1 MNCQK
6 AKTIQI
12 TNYLSSLG
20 FKPSRIVNNNYWYK
34 SMIRDNELQASL
46 KVDIQ
51 QNCWYDHGLG
61 EGGNILDLIM
71 KMHGIK
77 SISQALKK
85 LEEKSTT
92 SSFSFHQCEKVLPK
106 KYTNDIQ
113 KIEYLNNKA
122 LLEYIQNHR
131 RINMKTARKY
141 CSAIYY
147 SRNQK
152 PYFAIGFKNDQGGW
166 ELRNKY
172 WKGCI
177 GSKAITS
184 ILKGNASCSVFEG
197 FIDFLSY
204 LQLYPEQEDNCDFI
218 ILNSLSNTKGLLS
231 IIEKFD
237 SVNLFLDNDKA
248 GQNATQ
254 GLMKTASNTFDQS
267 HLFKPFKDLNE
278 YLKNRSKMRDYG

>member
-12 TNYLSSLG
+12 AGYLSSLG
-20 FKPSRIVNNNYWYK
+20 FKPTRIVNNNYWFK
-34 SMIRDNELQASL
+34 SMIRENELQASL

-61 EGGNILDLIM
+61 EGGNILDLVM
-71 KMHGIK
+71 KMHGMECV
-77 SISQALKK
+77 SQALKK
-85 LEEKSTT
+85 LEEKCIP
-92 SSFSFHQCEKVLPK
+92 SSFSFHQHEKILLK
-106 KYTNDIQ
+106 KRTDKIQ
-113 KIEYLNNKA
+113 KIDCLNNKA

-131 RINMKTARKY
+131 RININTARKY

-152 PYFAIGFKNDQGGW
+152 QYFAIGFKNDLGGW

-177 GSKAITS
+177 GSKAIST
-184 ILKGNASCSVFEG
+184 ILKGNVSCSVFEG

-231 IIEKFD
+231 IIGKFD

-248 GQNATQ
+248 GKNATQ
-254 GLMKTASNTFDQS
+254 ELIKTASNTVDQS

-278 YLKNRSKMRDYG
+278 YLINRIIKRDYG

>member
-12 TNYLSSLG
+12 AGYLSSLG
-20 FKPSRIVNNNYWYK
+20 FKPTRIVNNNYWFK
-34 SMIRDNELQASL
+34 SMIRENELQASL

-51 QNCWYDHGLG
+51 QNCWYDHGIG
-61 EGGNILDLIM
+61 EGGNILDLVM
-71 KMHGIK
+71 KIHGLK
-77 SISQALKK
+77 SISEALKK
-85 LEEKSTT
+85 LEGRPAI
-92 SSFSFHQCEKVLPK
+92 SSLYFHQHEEIMPK
-106 KYTNDIQ
+106 KKTNDIQ
-113 KIEYLNNKA
+113 RIDYLNNKA

-131 RINMKTARKY
+131 KININTARKY

-152 PYFAIGFKNDQGGW
+152 QYFAIGFKNDLGGW

-177 GSKAITS
+177 GSKAMST

-204 LQLYPEQEDNCDFI
+204 LQLYPDQEDSCDFI

-231 IIEKFD
+231 IIGKFD
-237 SVNLFLDNDKA
+237 SVNLFLDNDNA
-248 GQNATQ
+248 GKNATQ
-254 GLMKTASNTFDQS
+254 ELIKTASNTVDQS

-278 YLKNRSKMRDYG
+278 YLINRIIKRDYG